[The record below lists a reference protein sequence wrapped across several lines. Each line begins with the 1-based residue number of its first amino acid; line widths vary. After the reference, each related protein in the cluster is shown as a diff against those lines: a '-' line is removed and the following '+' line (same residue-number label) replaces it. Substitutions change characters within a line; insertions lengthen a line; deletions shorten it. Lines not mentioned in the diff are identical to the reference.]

1 MILPAKIA
9 IKPHTASYFHIFF
22 QKKNDFL
29 DSLDITLDILELLDS
44 LDCLDSL
51 ELLVPLGVLNGQH
64 REVVALLGSTDELM
78 DGRCNLRDERFGRH
92 RPLADALVQT
102 ADAELGM

>member
-44 LDCLDSL
+44 LDCL
-51 ELLVPLGVLNGQH
+51 VPLVSLGLLDGQH
-64 REVVALLGSTDELM
+64 REVVALFGFTYKRV
-78 DGRCNLRDERFGRH
+78 DGICHVLDNLHRFKLSVGN
-92 RPLADALVQT
+92 
-102 ADAELGM
+102 